1 MVCEISHNCCSCDTG
16 PSPSSCFK
24 CFSFCCSNM
33 HLCYSCDS
41 WPTPS
46 SSFISYLKDGP
57 VMFKFINT
65 SKLSINCLLLH
76 YCCCANNES
85 FISYISLLVV
95 LSCWYFFYINCFLF
109 FFWVGWR
116 DGKIELHQWIP
127 IYSRFWQLTEAF
139 DSFIHETGLCKNVL
153 QGYALKMKYGT
164 PSYNCQME
172 EKRGVAVFSCTVEVG
187 GSKFIGSAARTKKEA
202 EISAARIALS
212 AIQASVSGPSDA
224 GTSAYTVVPR
234 KKRATGSGI
243 STQETVLKPKKVS
256 LKKKQRRKRQ
266 RGREGTNLNVGGMGN
281 SDASIDHV
289 GGAAEDGTL
298 TAREF
303 YGGSSQS

>member
-1 MVCEISHNCCSCDTG
+1 MQ
-16 PSPSSCFK
+16 
-24 CFSFCCSNM
+24 
-33 HLCYSCDS
+33 
-41 WPTPS
+41 S
-46 SSFISYLKDGP
+46 SSSPMPSISSRGIAENSVFLKKRSLIYSFSQIFHRCP
-57 VMFKFINT
+57 
-65 SKLSINCLLLH
+65 SKKYPAMSS
-76 YCCCANNES
+76 NNGIKGVS
-85 FISYISLLVV
+85 P
-95 LSCWYFFYINCFLF
+95 CYFFKSQLLEYAQK
-109 FFWVGWR
+109 VGFPKPVYETIKGGPPNR
-116 DGKIELHQWIP
+116 PSFRSTVILNDVRYDSLPGFPNRKAAEQSAAEVALKELANRGELNERISQP
-127 IYSRFWQLTEAF
+127 
-139 DSFIHETGLCKNVL
+139 HETGLCKNVL